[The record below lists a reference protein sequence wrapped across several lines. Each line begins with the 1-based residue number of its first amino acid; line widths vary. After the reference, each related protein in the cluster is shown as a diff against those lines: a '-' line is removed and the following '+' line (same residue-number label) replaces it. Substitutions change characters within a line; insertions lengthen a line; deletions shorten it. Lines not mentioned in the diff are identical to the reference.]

1 LDNSGVPES
10 ETLRPAYNRPGIWE
24 TGIPVIH
31 QYTTDRVSE
40 MRSGNGNG
48 QGMDLGFD
56 VREFENKLH
65 SELRRLNDGF
75 EGIKQKSFS
84 MSQQESLGIES
95 AYDQHPADIGTE
107 TFERGKDL
115 GLKDG
120 LEIGI
125 ARVRGALDRIRQ
137 GKYGLC
143 LSCKQ
148 PIPVERLRAAP
159 EVELCVPCQ
168 EEQEVVPRSRRPVEE
183 LVIEQDFPGEGHDEE
198 PGDEPPLN

>member
-1 LDNSGVPES
+1 M
-10 ETLRPAYNRPGIWE
+10 NR
-24 TGIPVIH
+24 
-31 QYTTDRVSE
+31 
-40 MRSGNGNG
+40 GNRDTHEINR
-48 QGMDLGFD
+48 DFD

-65 SELRRLNDGF
+65 SELRRLKDGF
-75 EGIKQKSFS
+75 EGLKEKSFS

-120 LEIGI
+120 LEIGM

-137 GKYGLC
+137 GKYGFC
-143 LSCKQ
+143 LSCKE
-148 PIPVERLRAAP
+148 PIPLERLRAAP

-168 EEQEVVPRSRRPVEE
+168 EQQEVVPSSRRPVEE
-183 LVIEQDFPGEGHDEE
+183 QVIKQDFPGEGHDEE

>member
-1 LDNSGVPES
+1 MRKYNGESLDEDA
-10 ETLRPAYNRPGIWE
+10 TD
-24 TGIPVIH
+24 TG
-31 QYTTDRVSE
+31 TTFQDP
-40 MRSGNGNG
+40 
-48 QGMDLGFD
+48 GFD
-56 VREFENKLH
+56 IREFENKLV
-65 SELRRLNDGF
+65 SELERLKQGLEN
-75 EGIKQKSFS
+75 IKQKTFS
-84 MSQQESLGIES
+84 MSQKQSLAEDS

-120 LEIGI
+120 LEIGM
-125 ARVRGALDRIRQ
+125 ARVRGALERIRQ
-137 GKYGLC
+137 GKYGFC

-148 PIPVERLRAAP
+148 PIPVERLRAVP
-159 EVELCVPCQ
+159 EAELCVPCQ